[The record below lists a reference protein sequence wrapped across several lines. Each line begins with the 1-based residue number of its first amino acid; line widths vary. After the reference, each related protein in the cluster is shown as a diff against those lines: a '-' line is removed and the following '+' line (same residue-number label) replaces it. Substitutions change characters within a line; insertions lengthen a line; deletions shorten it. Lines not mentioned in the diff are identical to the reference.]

1 MTSLNAISASKKKPT
16 SKKKKLDSV
25 NTLLTPNSVL
35 DVQINQFPVYS
46 HKHFKPLPTVV
57 YIQHEEEANELIAG
71 LKAGPIAFDM
81 EWRLL
86 FRRAKGA
93 AKSSLI
99 ERRTA
104 VVQVADSSG
113 LILVIQT
120 YYMSRFPI
128 ELRSLLENPEIP
140 KIGVNILND
149 GKKLFRDH
157 GILAKNLV
165 ELGALALLVD
175 PVGSQERSK
184 SKRRVVSL
192 VKLVRWYCGM
202 EVDKGKERISDW
214 EMKLE
219 SEQIDY
225 AANDV
230 HSSMVVYQKLCN
242 IAQLNAI
249 TLADK
254 KSAFTSDVESPSSEI
269 AVESPSSS
277 EIAVESLSSLEVV
290 VESTSS
296 SEVVESTLSSEAAES
311 PSSSEVVES
320 TSSSEVVESPSSKI
334 HQDQSN
340 QSSTS
345 VYGRLMRRVLG
356 LKALLKSFF
365 VKP

>member
-1 MTSLNAISASKKKPT
+1 
-16 SKKKKLDSV
+16 
-25 NTLLTPNSVL
+25 
-35 DVQINQFPVYS
+35 
-46 HKHFKPLPTVV
+46 
-57 YIQHEEEANELIAG
+57 
-71 LKAGPIAFDM
+71 
-81 EWRLL
+81 
-86 FRRAKGA
+86 
-93 AKSSLI
+93 
-99 ERRTA
+99 
-104 VVQVADSSG
+104 
-113 LILVIQT
+113 
-120 YYMSRFPI
+120 
-128 ELRSLLENPEIP
+128 LRSLLENPEIP

-269 AVESPSSS
+269 AVES
-277 EIAVESLSSLEVV
+277 LSSLEV

-296 SEVVESTLSSEAAES
+296 SEVVESTLSSEAVES